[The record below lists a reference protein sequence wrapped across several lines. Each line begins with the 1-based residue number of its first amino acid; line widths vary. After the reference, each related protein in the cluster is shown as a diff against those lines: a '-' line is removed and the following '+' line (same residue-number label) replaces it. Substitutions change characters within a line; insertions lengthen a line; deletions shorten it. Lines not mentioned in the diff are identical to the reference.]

1 MPNPASPG
9 AASDNSGR
17 DAAAKW
23 KVDWKPVLLLG
34 LLVVLLYHT
43 IAFKLVS
50 DWYDLPDFSHGF
62 LIPFFA
68 AFLIWDKREQL
79 RSTPI
84 KPSWAGIS
92 LVVLGLFTLLL
103 GVLGADLFFQRVSF
117 VLLVSGLVWALLG
130 KEMLGRLKFVM
141 FVLLLAIPL
150 PAIVFNQITFPLQQ
164 WASTLASRL
173 LPLAGV
179 PVLQMGNIIRLPA
192 MDLEVAVACSGIRSL
207 MSLFTVAVIYGYF
220 LEKETWRRVL
230 LALSSLPIAV
240 TANVLR
246 IFGTGLCVQYWDPD
260 KAMGFFHEFS
270 GWLVFLVSLGC
281 LYLVPLSMR
290 AFAGKGRPMA

>member
-1 MPNPASPG
+1 MPDPASPG

-92 LVVLGLFTLLL
+92 LVVLGPVYVAAW
-103 GVLGADLFFQRVSF
+103 GSRCGSVLSA
-117 VLLVSGLVWALLG
+117 GLVCSARLG
-130 KEMLGRLKFVM
+130 PRLDAAWERDVG
-141 FVLLLAIPL
+141 
-150 PAIVFNQITFPLQQ
+150 PAEICDVRPAPGNSPPRHRLQPNHFSV
-164 WASTLASRL
+164 AAVGIN
-173 LPLAGV
+173 AGKQTSATCWRPSAANGQHYSV
-179 PVLQMGNIIRLPA
+179 TGNGSG
-192 MDLEVAVACSGIRSL
+192 VAVACSGIRSL
-207 MSLFTVAVIYGYF
+207 DESLHGC
-220 LEKETWRRVL
+220 RD
-230 LALSSLPIAV
+230 
-240 TANVLR
+240 LR
-246 IFGTGLCVQYWDPD
+246 ILSGRGNLATRRACPLQPADCGHGQRSANLLVRPMRTVLGSRQGNGSFMSFRLARIPGLTR
-260 KAMGFFHEFS
+260 
-270 GWLVFLVSLGC
+270 L
-281 LYLVPLSMR
+281 PLSLHLAMR
-290 AFAGKGRPMA
+290 ALAGKGRPVA